1 MNARGAVVT
10 GTLWGFG
17 VLALF
22 AWHVA
27 VVVTTGADF
36 TYPRAGLDAVYAS
49 IRMTKNAHGAAPV
62 TVVTLAV
69 WVGSLVTV
77 VIGLGVIVLVRSKS
91 RAGGVGT
98 LASAKDLQRSVTP
111 RRSIETTQPFAR
123 LNGRDLRLRTE
134 DNGAVVGPPRMGKT
148 MYLVMGLIT
157 DASGAVV
164 ATGTKPEVYRLTAF
178 GRSQLGRVFVVD
190 PEGVSPWP
198 DKARWDI
205 VAGCEVD
212 EEAQERADA
221 LVGSRDLG
229 EGGNAQFFQEAA
241 STVLR
246 CLLHA
251 AALKPGGSMRD
262 VLRWSRDFS
271 DEEPYEILRN
281 HPAAKDGWIEDLKK
295 FCRGDAHETVSSTD
309 MSLGLVLK
317 CFGLGNVLE
326 TVCPPRGSGFDP
338 SKHYQTKD
346 TIYLLSR
353 SGKTSLAAP
362 VITALVTA
370 IERAARLA
378 AGHTATGRIDVPMT
392 MVLDEVANVA
402 PVRDLASL
410 MSDGGG
416 RGVLVWPF
424 VQSRQ
429 QLAQRYG
436 REDAK
441 TILDSA
447 SAFLMLSGSKDFDHL
462 KELSDLAGM
471 TRVERTSHSTSSGNS
486 GNGGSTQHSTEREA
500 LLAPERIRTMGTGK
514 ALMFYRDQAPA
525 IVDLVPWWDRRDKSQ
540 FEESIRWTRTKEG
553 LANDAAEVTKTVD
566 FLKSATLAEDAQEAI
581 A

>member
-1 MNARGAVVT
+1 MNRRNAVVY
-10 GTLWGFG
+10 GALWGVG
-17 VLALF
+17 ILAVL
-22 AWHVA
+22 AWHVS
-27 VVVTTGADF
+27 VVVTTGAQF
-36 TYPRAGLDAVYAS
+36 TYPRAGLDALYANIGMS
-49 IRMTKNAHGAAPV
+49 ENAHGAAPA
-62 TVVTLAV
+62 TITTLAA
-69 WVGSLVTV
+69 WAGS
-77 VIGLGVIVLVRSKS
+77 VIVMVITLAMIVLVRAKS

-98 LASAKDLQRSVTP
+98 LASAKDLRRSVAP

-123 LNGRDLRLRTE
+123 LEGRELRLRTE

-157 DASGAVV
+157 DAGGAVV
-164 ATGTKPEVYRLTAF
+164 ATGTKPEVYRLTAYT
-178 GRSQLGRVFVVD
+178 RSLMGQVFVVD

-205 VAGCEVD
+205 VAGCDVD

-221 LVGSRDLG
+221 LVGARDLG

-262 VLRWSRDFS
+262 VLLWARDFS
-271 DEEPYEILRN
+271 EEEPYEILRN
-281 HPAAKDGWIEDLKK
+281 DPAAKEGWVEDLKK

-317 CFGLGNVLE
+317 CFGLGNVLD
-326 TVCPPRGSGFDP
+326 TVCPPRGTGFDP

-378 AGHTATGRIDVPMT
+378 AGHTATGRIDIPMT

-447 SAFLMLSGSKDFDHL
+447 SAFLMLSGSKDFEHL
-462 KELSDLAGM
+462 KELSDLAGV
-471 TRVERTSHSTSSGNS
+471 TRVERTSHSTSK

-525 IVDLVPWWDRRDKSQ
+525 IVDLVPWWERRDKAT
-540 FEESIRWTRTKEG
+540 FEESIRWARTKEG
-553 LANDAAEVTKTVD
+553 LADDAEEVAKTVD
-566 FLKSATLAEDAQEAI
+566 LLKADTLSEDVAGAV